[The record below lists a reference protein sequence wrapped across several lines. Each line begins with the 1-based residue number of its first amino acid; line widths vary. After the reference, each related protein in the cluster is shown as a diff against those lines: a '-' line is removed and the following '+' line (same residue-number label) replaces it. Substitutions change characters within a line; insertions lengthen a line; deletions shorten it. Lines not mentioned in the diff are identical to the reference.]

1 MAEVVDHPAHYGGAD
16 NTYEAIKV
24 IEAWGLGFHLGS
36 VLKYI
41 ARAGKKDSEIQDL
54 KKARWYLQREASRIK
69 RAMIAHIDRFNT
81 FSAVE
86 PEGNVLTAMQPIFSG
101 HINLE
106 LLTSCEHAIRHIDA
120 ELQKRGAA

>member
-1 MAEVVDHPAHYGGAD
+1 MTNDPVEHPTHYASHPSGIECVDLTEHM
-16 NTYEAIKV
+16 NFN
-24 IEAWGLGFHLGS
+24 LGNAF
-36 VLKYI
+36 KYLWRRDQKSD
-41 ARAGKKDSEIQDL
+41 AVEDL

-86 PEGNVLTAMQPIFSG
+86 PEGNVLTAMHAIFSG